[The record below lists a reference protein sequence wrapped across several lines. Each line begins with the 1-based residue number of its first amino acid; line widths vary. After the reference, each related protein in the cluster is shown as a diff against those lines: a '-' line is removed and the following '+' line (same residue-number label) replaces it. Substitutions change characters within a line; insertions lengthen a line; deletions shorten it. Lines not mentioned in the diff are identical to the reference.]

1 MTGGN
6 TKPLY
11 YFGSVLGFKV
21 APISIRQ
28 VASFPKQMSSRS
40 KNNFSQRNYCH
51 MCMATDK
58 LSIMCDNVVGDGSN
72 VSYMQV
78 GDIPCNRM
86 FCYDCVKKFFKED
99 AKQLVLMENV
109 TVI

>member
-1 MTGGN
+1 
-6 TKPLY
+6 
-11 YFGSVLGFKV
+11 
-21 APISIRQ
+21 
-28 VASFPKQMSSRS
+28 
-40 KNNFSQRNYCH
+40 

-86 FCYDCVKKFFKED
+86 FCYGCVKKFFKED
-99 AKQLVLMENV
+99 AKQLVLME
-109 TVI
+109 

>member
-1 MTGGN
+1 
-6 TKPLY
+6 
-11 YFGSVLGFKV
+11 
-21 APISIRQ
+21 
-28 VASFPKQMSSRS
+28 
-40 KNNFSQRNYCH
+40 

-99 AKQLVLMENV
+99 AKQLVLMEKLLLYRWRIPMDGYAIVVVVYVNV
-109 TVI
+109 PFV